1 MEVELIYNFALISGV
16 QQSDSVRYLLL
27 LFSPQIISDFLWP
40 HGLQH
45 AWSSCPSISPRVCPS
60 SCPLSGWCYPTV
72 SSSTAPF
79 SFCLQSFPASGSFP
93 MSWVFA
99 SSGQSIGASTSAS
112 VFLTNI
118 QGWFPLGLTGLIP
131 LQSKGPSRVFSS
143 ITNWK
148 HQFFGTQPSL

>member
-93 MSWVFA
+93 MSCLYICFFRLFFLPGVLLGETVPQSAGHSPLCKKAHFA
-99 SSGQSIGASTSAS
+99 CILMYLACLLWDDDA
-112 VFLTNI
+112 
-118 QGWFPLGLTGLIP
+118 WLG
-131 LQSKGPSRVFSS
+131 
-143 ITNWK
+143 
-148 HQFFGTQPSL
+148 